1 MENHTIVTL
10 KKGEGRTIKAG
21 GAWIFDNEIDTITGT
36 FKNGDVVNVHD
47 FDGYPMGIGFI
58 NRNSKIRVRMLTRD
72 AKREINEEFFRMRI
86 ERAWDYRKKT
96 VDTSSC
102 RLVFGD
108 ADFLPGLVIDKF
120 SDVLVVQSLALG
132 IDRYKE
138 LIVELAKET
147 LLKDGIKIRGVY
159 ERSDAKEREKEG
171 MERIKG
177 FIGEPFDTN
186 VEIVENGVKYIV
198 DVKDGQKTGF
208 FLDQKY
214 NRLAM
219 QRICKGKKSARLFY
233 AYGNL
238 CIKCRNRWCFR
249 CDRA

>member
-1 MENHTIVTL
+1 
-10 KKGEGRTIKAG
+10 
-21 GAWIFDNEIDTITGT
+21 
-36 FKNGDVVNVHD
+36 
-47 FDGYPMGIGFI
+47 MG
-58 NRNSKIRVRMLTRD
+58 LPQ
-72 AKREINEEFFRMRI
+72 
-86 ERAWDYRKKT
+86 KT

-171 MERIKG
+171 MERIK
-177 FIGEPFDTN
+177 DLS
-186 VEIVENGVKYIV
+186 VS
-198 DVKDGQKTGF
+198 
-208 FLDQKY
+208 
-214 NRLAM
+214 RLIPMLRSWKMA
-219 QRICKGKKSARLFY
+219 
-233 AYGNL
+233 
-238 CIKCRNRWCFR
+238 
-249 CDRA
+249 